1 MCHMRGNLKEA
12 SMGND
17 WNKGIVAIAMLL
29 ITGCAG
35 LPSVDMSAADR
46 VQIKA
51 VTVRVENKLPE
62 EMFYQGRG
70 QAIAGAFGA
79 IGAVAGMAA
88 ADDPKAQIKATMNK
102 NDINLPSILRS
113 EFEKT
118 MRSQSEFR
126 VAEGQSLADAE
137 MVLIVNT
144 YGLSQSQGFSAVL
157 YPMINVSASLRKRD
171 GTVVWQRTDY
181 VTPQNKEN
189 SSGHEFDEYIA
200 KPEYLR
206 TSWSNVSGIVSRML
220 VRELSPRK

>member
-1 MCHMRGNLKEA
+1 
-12 SMGND
+12 MGND
-17 WNKGIVAIAMLL
+17 WIKGLVSMATILM
-29 ITGCAG
+29 TGCAG
-35 LPSVDMSAADR
+35 LPSVDMTPADR
-46 VQIKA
+46 AHIKA
-51 VTVRVENKLPE
+51 VTIRVDEKLPE

-70 QAIAGAFGA
+70 QAMAGAFGA

-88 ADDPKAQIKATMNK
+88 AEDPKAQIKATMNK
-102 NDINLPSILRS
+102 NAISLPTILRT

-118 MRSQSEFR
+118 MRSQSQFR
-126 VAEGQSLADAE
+126 VAEGQAPADAE

-189 SSGHEFDEYIA
+189 STGHEFDEYIA
-200 KPEYLR
+200 KPEHLR

-220 VRELSPRK
+220 VRELQK